1 MGSIMAG
8 AFCACTPES
17 PPLDPQKIVNSGK
30 PVDVN
35 IKELSNSE
43 QADFRRAYL
52 NTSFDLLRLNSE
64 NNNNV
69 MISPASIMIA
79 LSMVEAGANGR
90 TAEQMAALWG
100 GEDDRDAQLSYA
112 AYILNRLNESE
123 GAPKLDTFI
132 RIANALGVS
141 ADALLQ
147 DGVEHANDSIM
158 AELSVRIGRLP
169 QKEQNR
175 ILNAIRA
182 LTE

>member
-1 MGSIMAG
+1 MDMIAIGS
-8 AFCACTPES
+8 
-17 PPLDPQKIVNSGK
+17 K
-30 PVDVN
+30 
-35 IKELSNSE
+35 IKEARE
-43 QADFRRAYL
+43 RAHL
-52 NTSFDLLRLNSE
+52 TQEELAEIID
-64 NNNNV
+64 
-69 MISPASIMIA
+69 ISPTHMSVIERG
-79 LSMVEAGANGR
+79 VK
-90 TAEQMAALWG
+90 T
-100 GEDDRDAQLSYA
+100 
-112 AYILNRLNESE
+112 
-123 GAPKLDTFI
+123 PKLDTFI